1 MEDLIPFATDEE
13 LDKPND
19 PLTEFKDIQYIKAGD
34 FSETTERNTVDLQTA
49 EKTADIAESHEP
61 HENNQKETTM

>member
-19 PLTEFKDIQYIKAGD
+19 PLAEFKDIQYIKADD
-34 FSETTERNTVDLQTA
+34 FSETTERNTVDL
-49 EKTADIAESHEP
+49 
-61 HENNQKETTM
+61 